1 MNEVIYNFT
10 GKKFVVTGASSGMG
24 RQIALELAEAGAI
37 VLAIAR
43 GQRELENL
51 KKQYSDRIMLGAV
64 DVTDSDAIEESI
76 KSFVETYGKLNGC
89 IHAAGIVEFT
99 PLKTYD
105 ELVAKKI
112 MDVSFWAGIK
122 IVQISMKN
130 KYASIG
136 SSAVLFS
143 SVSGNKGEKG
153 MFAYSGAKAALK
165 VSIKSLA
172 NELATKKHRINTI
185 SPGFV
190 ETNMTNQTI
199 VSDESLKEHLLGI
212 GAVTDVSGVVLF
224 LLSDRASWITGTDII
239 VDGGYLV

>member
-1 MNEVIYNFT
+1 MNEVNYNFT
-10 GKKFVVTGASSGMG
+10 GKNFVVTGASSGMG

-43 GQRELENL
+43 GKQELEHL
-51 KKQYSDRIMLGAV
+51 KKEYPDRIMLGAV

-76 KSFVETYGKLNGC
+76 KSFVEAYGKLNGC

-112 MDVSFWAGIK
+112 MEVSFWAGIK

-130 KYASIG
+130 KYAKIG
-136 SSAVLFS
+136 SAVVLFS

-153 MFAYSGAKAALK
+153 MFAYSSAKAALK
-165 VSIKSLA
+165 VAIKSLA
-172 NELATKKHRINTI
+172 KELAAKKHRINTV

-199 VSDESLKEHLLGI
+199 VSDESLKEYLLGI
-212 GAVTDVSGVVLF
+212 GKVTDVSGVVLF
-224 LLSDRASWITGTDII
+224 LMSSQASWITGTDII